1 MLQNINKGMRLG
13 SINGLRFKQLKL
25 VILAFFILF
34 LLWKWEK
41 GTYYDS
47 GILQPDPLVLTNPG
61 HLKHTVTFSL
71 KFVSNQFLFS
81 FSFKFLQLTQS
92 L

>member
-1 MLQNINKGMRLG
+1 MRLG

-61 HLKHTVTFSL
+61 HLKHTIT
-71 KFVSNQFLFS
+71 
-81 FSFKFLQLTQS
+81 FSFKFLCIKSIFYSHFLLYFCS
-92 L
+92 

>member
-1 MLQNINKGMRLG
+1 MRLG

-61 HLKHTVTFSL
+61 HLKHTITFSL
-71 KFVSNQFLFS
+71 KFPCIKLIFYSHFLLNFCS
-81 FSFKFLQLTQS
+81 
-92 L
+92 